1 MPSHGFDKNLIRI
14 IFFSTS
20 RGPFGFSKTVFAMPG
35 GNFSTMKKYCV
46 SRSLSNMSKN
56 GLRMVVHLNFDITH
70 LSPPSSKEMIDNN
83 FNDKQLEKL
92 EAAITFPY
100 LFLTFLTSPY
110 LFLSFLT
117 FPDLS

>member
-1 MPSHGFDKNLIRI
+1 
-14 IFFSTS
+14 
-20 RGPFGFSKTVFAMPG
+20 
-35 GNFSTMKKYCV
+35 MKKYCV

-83 FNDKQLEKL
+83 FNDNQLEKL

-100 LFLTFLTSPY
+100 LFLTFLTFPY
-110 LFLSFLT
+110 LFLPFLT
-117 FPDLS
+117 FPYLSLPILTYPYLSLPILTCPYLPLPFLQTFELVEREC